1 MTVEI
6 DINKKLFDHNG
17 VSPSVSFTFRVLQN
31 SDLKYY
37 LVNNLSPIDPPDL
50 MVEGVNYSLALNENG
65 EGGVVTFLGTIPNS
79 NYRGVLITEYAYT
92 QPSDLPTEGNF
103 SEEAVEAALD
113 RNTLLSIQLL
123 EQLSRT
129 LRFPLSD
136 TANTAELPH
145 AGARANSLF
154 AFDALGNVT
163 TVVLTDLSQLA
174 VSSYFSQLASASDA
188 QTALLLLGVPY
199 YPAEIGAASI
209 LRFYENS
216 SNGSNYVDLS
226 GPDSLAST
234 PLVRLPSQG
243 GTLALTSDIT
253 TQLVPYSFISGFIP
267 SISNVGATTAAI
279 IVSLGQATDSSNAA
293 LITNPATASW
303 AVANGNALN
312 GYQGGTTLPNS
323 TTIHFFAIIDA
334 AGANPGIFASASLA
348 PTLPASHTGGKY
360 RRVFSIKTTGAGAL
374 IPYTATETSGGGML
388 ANLTTQVLD
397 MNGNST
403 TTAALITLSSL
414 PTGVKLMARLRA
426 MSNTNSYNGCLVTSP
441 DETDVAPT
449 ISAGGGYNG
458 TAPGFDFASTSVAQ
472 GIMNMVKDVL
482 TDVSARV
489 RVRSTGTINVQMV
502 TSAFEDYRR

>member
-103 SEEAVEAALD
+103 SEKSVEAALD
-113 RNTLLSIQLL
+113 RNTLLSIQLK

-129 LRFPLSD
+129 LRLPLSD
-136 TANTAELPH
+136 TATTTELPH
-145 AGARANSLF
+145 AGARANTLF
-154 AFDALGNVT
+154 GFDALGNVT
-163 TVVLTDLSQLA
+163 VVALTELEQLA
-174 VSSYFSQLASASDA
+174 VSAYFSQLASASDA
-188 QTALLLLGVPY
+188 QTALLILGIPY
-199 YPAEIGAASI
+199 YPAEPGSPST
-209 LRFYENS
+209 LRFYED
-216 SNGSNYVDLS
+216 SNNGNNYVDLK
-226 GPDSLAST
+226 AST
-234 PLVRLPSQG
+234 SLSSNLDVELPSQSG
-243 GTLALTSDIT
+243 QIALTSQIPS
-253 TQLVPYSFISGFIP
+253 QVVPYSFISGFIP
-267 SISNVGATTAAI
+267 VISNVGATTAAI
-279 IVSLGQATDSSNAA
+279 SVSSGQASDSTNAS
-293 LITNPATASW
+293 LITNPASASW
-303 AVANGNALN
+303 AVSNGNALN

-334 AGANPGIFASASLA
+334 DGENPGIFASASLA

-397 MNGNST
+397 MNSNAT

-414 PTGVKLMARLRA
+414 PTGVKLLARLRA
-426 MSNTNSYNGCLVTSP
+426 ISNTNSYNGCLVTSP

-449 ISAGGGYNG
+449 VSGSGGYNG

-472 GIMNMVKDVL
+472 GVMNMIKDVL
-482 TDVSARV
+482 TDTSARV
-489 RVRSTGTINVQMV
+489 RIRATGTINVQMV